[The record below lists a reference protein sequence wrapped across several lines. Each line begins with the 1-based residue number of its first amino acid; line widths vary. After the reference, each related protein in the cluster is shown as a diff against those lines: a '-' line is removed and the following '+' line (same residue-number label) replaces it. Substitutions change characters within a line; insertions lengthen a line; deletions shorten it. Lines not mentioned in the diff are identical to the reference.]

1 MTITT
6 TFKLIE
12 DIKAKAGELGA
23 VKMAYTILT
32 NFAGHPLLS
41 GVGCSLILRLTIN
54 GNSNNNKNDS
64 LSQILTIIFFK
75 HKFRG

>member
-54 GNSNNNKNDS
+54 GISNNNNKNDS
-64 LSQILTIIFFK
+64 LSQILTIIF
-75 HKFRG
+75 